1 MKNLEILNRLFS
13 SKLRIKL
20 LDTFLSLPDARFY
33 TRELARRIKEE
44 AKNVSRELKNLEAL
58 GLLIS
63 EQQGNQKHYSVNKD
77 FFLHPE
83 LKGII
88 FKTMGVQGLLK
99 EAMNKLKR
107 VKVAFIYGSYASGKE
122 SETSDV
128 DIMII
133 GNPDMTELIEIISEL
148 EVKLNREINYM
159 CFDREE
165 FEKRKRSEEAFI
177 SEVLSGEKIML
188 KGLEDDI

>member
-1 MKNLEILNRLFS
+1 M
-13 SKLRIKL
+13 
-20 LDTFLSLPDARFY
+20 DTFLSLPDARFY